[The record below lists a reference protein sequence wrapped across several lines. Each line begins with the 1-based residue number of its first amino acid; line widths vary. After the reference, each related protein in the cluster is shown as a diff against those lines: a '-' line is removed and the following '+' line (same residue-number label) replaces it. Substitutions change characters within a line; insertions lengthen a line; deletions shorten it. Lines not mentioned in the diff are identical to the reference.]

1 MMAKANDSP
10 IYQLHISIHDT
21 HPPIWRRV
29 QVRGNSDLKQLHDII
44 QVLFGWEGY
53 HLHMFEINGVS
64 FTDDRESRMEL
75 EMRDENRMRLDRL
88 NLQEGMKFTYTYD
101 FGDDWVHDI
110 KVEKI
115 LPADPTGAYPVCL
128 KGKRAGPPEDC
139 GGVWG
144 YAEIVEI
151 LAMVARGE
159 IQAPGGDEN
168 EDEEEP
174 AQEGG
179 YDQRLELLEWV
190 GPEFDPEAFDLDAIN
205 AALKRF
211 QK

>member
-1 MMAKANDSP
+1 MAKANDSP
-10 IYQLHISIHDT
+10 IYQLHISIHGT

-29 QVRGNSDLKQLHDII
+29 QVRGNLNLRQLHDII

-64 FTDDRESRMEL
+64 FTEDRESRMEL

-88 NLQEGMKFTYTYD
+88 ELQEGMKFTYTYD

-115 LPADPTGAYPVCL
+115 LPADPTGAYPICL

-144 YAEIVEI
+144 YAEIVGI

-159 IQAPGGDEN
+159 IQPPA

-174 AQEGG
+174 AQEEG

-190 GPEFDPEAFDLDAIN
+190 GPEFDPEAFDLDAAN